1 MSRRLYANPNVEMKE
16 EDIVPDKEFLATTE
30 VPRADEK
37 ECCTVIEDF
46 NVAEDLL
53 QENVQGSVEENEQE
67 TVEENGQETV
77 EENDQEPVMEAHQE
91 PVKEN
96 HQEPVEEDPLFE
108 EPLVDPLMNKFQIE
122 MAFFEALS
130 TDAQKRFCE
139 YRKADEE
146 FAARMKLLDI
156 RIQAQSSQF
165 HKRME
170 ELEAEFVKKRR
181 LFFHRR
187 VWREACTWLHQP
199 STALG
204 RCVKDKV
211 LFEDKSYLFE
221 GC

>member
-1 MSRRLYANPNVEMKE
+1 MEDLRRHARPEGLGEDNGVCCPSEPPKTTLKDAQDYKVFLASAQLEMSRRLYANPNVEMKE

-139 YRKADEE
+139 YLM
-146 FAARMKLLDI
+146 FC
-156 RIQAQSSQF
+156 
-165 HKRME
+165 
-170 ELEAEFVKKRR
+170 
-181 LFFHRR
+181 
-187 VWREACTWLHQP
+187 WPP
-199 STALG
+199 SHII
-204 RCVKDKV
+204 
-211 LFEDKSYLFE
+211 SP
-221 GC
+221 